1 MKIRIGRVLFYLG
14 LPAFMVYLRFRH
26 SARVIVE
33 HDGTYLVVRPWLGSG
48 AWLLPGGGIWRG
60 EPLAEAAARE
70 LNEETGIAI
79 DPDDLVLLG
88 EFCCQHGRWLTSHDY
103 IFWCNPPTVAKVQL
117 HGLENTEAAWQPLE
131 ELGAVCG
138 NSEILK
144 TLERQRSKA
153 GLV

>member
-1 MKIRIGRVLFYLG
+1 
-14 LPAFMVYLRFRH
+14 MVYLRFRH

-88 EFCCQHGRWLTSHDY
+88 EFRCQHGRWLASHDY
-103 IFWCNPPTVAKVQL
+103 IFWCNPLNVGQVKL
-117 HGLENTEAAWQPLE
+117 RGLENTEAAWQPFGKL
-131 ELGAVCG
+131 AVTCG
-138 NSEILK
+138 NSQV
-144 TLERQRSKA
+144 LEALQQQRSKD